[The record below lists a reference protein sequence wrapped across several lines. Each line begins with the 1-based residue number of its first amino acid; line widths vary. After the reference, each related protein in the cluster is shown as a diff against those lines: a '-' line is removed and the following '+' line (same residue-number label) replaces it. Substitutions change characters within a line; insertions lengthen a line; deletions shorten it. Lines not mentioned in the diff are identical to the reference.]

1 MPDEHASEFAD
12 TLAGL
17 KSGKVGTSD
26 SDKTE
31 FADIV
36 DEEEVEEEE
45 AKERYR
51 TRLILGLLFFWL
63 ILDAESLFDVV
74 FFFVF

>member
-17 KSGKVGTSD
+17 KSGKVETSD